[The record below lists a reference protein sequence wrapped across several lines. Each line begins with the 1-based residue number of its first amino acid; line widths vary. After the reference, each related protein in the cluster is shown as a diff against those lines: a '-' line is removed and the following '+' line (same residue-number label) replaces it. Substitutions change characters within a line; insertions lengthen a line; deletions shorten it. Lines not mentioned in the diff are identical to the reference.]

1 MTAKK
6 IDDTLRDLIREM
18 IAQAYG
24 GTMAGIDL
32 KPTQDSSLED
42 GAWKDI
48 STASKSSAA
57 IDKYHRSPTYTAKAL
72 TTFAN
77 FPYDVFV
84 VPVATR
90 KTAIWG
96 NLTEN
101 RVKVMTPT
109 EGLKKLELLREKNNV
124 SIDVEDIESKLSGG
138 NTVILSLTQMLT
150 KHFLPTPWMLIHAL
164 FETDWSPL
172 EEEKYELETAMEE
185 MGLTM
190 DNTIKFA
197 TMKSARDNLTLTD
210 ADFVSELLTQ
220 AVVTKKG
227 LHFNKE
233 IAKKP
238 STVEKLE
245 RLEKLVNEEINIRQ
259 KMFDLLKGKIV
270 VINGYVPE

>member
-32 KPTQDSSLED
+32 KTSQDTAID
-42 GAWKDI
+42 AAW
-48 STASKSSAA
+48 SNSEASKSSAA
-57 IDKYHRSPTYTAKAL
+57 IDKYHRSPAYTAKAL
-72 TTFAN
+72 ATFAA

-96 NLTEN
+96 NITEN
-101 RVKVMTPT
+101 RVKVMTPE
-109 EGLKKLELLREKNNV
+109 EGLKKLEILREKSNV
-124 SIDVEDIESKLSGG
+124 TIDIEDIESKLNGG
-138 NTVILSLTQMLT
+138 GTVILSLTQMLT
-150 KHFLPTPWMLIHAL
+150 KYFLPTPWMLVHAL
-164 FETDWSPL
+164 FETDWSRF
-172 EEEKYELETAMEE
+172 EEEKLEVEDAMEE
-185 MGLTM
+185 MGLSM
-190 DNTIKFA
+190 NNTIKFA
-197 TMKSARDNLTLTD
+197 TMKSARDNVVVSD
-210 ADFVSELLTQ
+210 ADFTSEMLTQ

-238 STVEKLE
+238 ETVEKLT
-245 RLEKLVNEEINIRQ
+245 RLEKLVNEEINIR
-259 KMFDLLKGKIV
+259 KKVFDMLKGKIV